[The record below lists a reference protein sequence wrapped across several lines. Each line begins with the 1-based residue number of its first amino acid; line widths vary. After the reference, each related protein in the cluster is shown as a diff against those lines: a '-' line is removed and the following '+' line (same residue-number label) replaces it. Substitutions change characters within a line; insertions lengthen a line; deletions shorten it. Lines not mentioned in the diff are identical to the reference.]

1 MDKELF
7 DLIEK
12 EKKRQNEGIELIAS
26 ENYASADVLKAAGSV
41 LTNKYSEGYPGN
53 RYYGGQENIDAIEN
67 LTIKR
72 AKKMFGLSDNWHVNV
87 QSYSGSPANNAIY
100 LALLEFGDTLMGM
113 SLSSGGHL
121 THGAAV
127 SFSGKAYRAV
137 QYGVGSDGYL
147 DYDNISELALEYK
160 PKLIICGYTAYPR
173 TIDFKRF
180 KKIAESVGAYLMAD
194 ISHISGLIIGG
205 CHPSP
210 FSAQGGQ
217 ASADI
222 VMTTTHKT
230 LRGPRGAII
239 ICKKE
244 LAEKIDKA
252 VFPGFQGGPHDH
264 ITAAKAIAFGEA
276 IMPEFKKYAS
286 KIIEN
291 AQSLSFELTRLD
303 FKLVTGGT
311 DNHLILVDLSNKGIT
326 GKQAQDTLDKVGI
339 TLNKNSIPYD
349 FRPPSDPSG
358 VRIGT
363 PAVTTRGFGEP
374 EMKKIALWI
383 DKAIKNKNNDKEL
396 ARIKKEVKE
405 LCQRFPVP
413 GIN

>member
-7 DLIEK
+7 NLIEK
-12 EKKRQNEGIELIAS
+12 EKKRQTEGIELIAS
-26 ENYASADVLKAAGSV
+26 ENYTSAEVLKVAGSV

-53 RYYGGQENIDAIEN
+53 RYYGGQENIDDIEN
-67 LTIKR
+67 LAISR
-72 AKKMFGLSDNWHVNV
+72 AKKMFNLSDDWHVNV
-87 QSYSGSPANNAIY
+87 QPYSGSPANAEVY

-121 THGAAV
+121 THGAPV
-127 SFSGKAYRAV
+127 SFSGKAYHSV

-147 DYDNISELALEYK
+147 NYDNIAELVLEYK

-173 TIDFKRF
+173 TIDFKCF
-180 KKIAESVGAYLMAD
+180 KDIAESVGAYLLAD
-194 ISHISGLIIGG
+194 ISHIAGLVIGG
-205 CHPSP
+205 VHPSP
-210 FSAQGGQ
+210 FPY
-217 ASADI
+217 ADV

-252 VFPGFQGGPHDH
+252 VFPGLQGGPHDH
-264 ITAAKAIAFGEA
+264 INAAKAVAFGEA
-276 IMPEFKKYAS
+276 LNPKFKKYAS
-286 KIIEN
+286 QVIKN
-291 AQSLSFELTRLD
+291 AKALADEFTNLD
-303 FKLVTGGT
+303 FKLITGGT
-311 DNHLILVDLSNKGIT
+311 DNHLLLVDLSNKNIT
-326 GKQAQDTLDKVGI
+326 GKEAQDTLDKVGI

-363 PAVTTRGFGEP
+363 PAVTTRGFQVT
-374 EMKKIALWI
+374 EMKKIAGWT

-396 ARIKKEVKE
+396 ARIKKEVVS
-405 LCQRFPVP
+405 LCQKFPVP